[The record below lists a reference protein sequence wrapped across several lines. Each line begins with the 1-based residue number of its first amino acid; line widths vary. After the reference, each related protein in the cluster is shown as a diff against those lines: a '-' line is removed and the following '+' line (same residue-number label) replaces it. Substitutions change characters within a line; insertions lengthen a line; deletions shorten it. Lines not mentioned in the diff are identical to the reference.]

1 MKKAIALVSSA
12 APFSRVLEEEFEV
25 IHMQPETEQA
35 GKAQIK
41 EKARETM
48 KGRLARAKADADRK
62 NRERWEREGRI
73 APAKKN
79 DMEL

>member
-1 MKKAIALVSSA
+1 
-12 APFSRVLEEEFEV
+12 
-25 IHMQPETEQA
+25 MQPVTKQA

-48 KGRLARAKADADRK
+48 KDRLARAKADADRK
-62 NRERWEREGRI
+62 NRERWEREGQT
-73 APAKKN
+73 APTKKH